1 MAITDK
7 PTALQTDKEVTTSM
21 FESFLTPEEDKVED
35 AVTETEEVTQ
45 EEVLE
50 EEPEVSEDLEEDV
63 EDDEEFDDED
73 EELDEEQTD
82 VEEEAPQL
90 QTFTVKV
97 DGQEVEVTQEEL
109 VNGYSRQQD
118 YTRKTQELSQQR
130 KTIEQ
135 QQTEL
140 AQRDAIYSQLLPKM
154 EAQLKGELANEPDWN
169 TLYEDDPVGYVREK
183 QLWDEKKE
191 KLSAVSAEQQRL
203 QQEALAKQQTQ
214 IQQFVEYGNQKL
226 LEIIPEWQNQE
237 VAAKEKAAISEYAV
251 STLGYT
257 PEEIQQV
264 YDYRA
269 LLGLR
274 NAWLNSKTVEATKK
288 KPTQKAPARVARP
301 GTTNRPKS
309 AAPVKKAKQTLAKT
323 GRVQDAAKVFE
334 QFLK

>member
-1 MAITDK
+1 MSNNGK
-7 PTALQTDKEVTTSM
+7 PTALQTDNEVAASM

-35 AVTETEEVTQ
+35 AVTETEEVVE

-50 EEPEVSEDLEEDV
+50 EELESSEDIE

-73 EELDEEQTD
+73 EELDEEQTN
-82 VEEEAPQL
+82 VEEEALQP

-97 DGQEVEVTQEEL
+97 DGQEVEVTQDEL
-109 VNGYSRQQD
+109 INGYSRQQD

-135 QQTEL
+135 QQAEL

-169 TLYEDDPVGYVREK
+169 ALYEDDPVGYVREK

-191 KLSAVSAEQQRL
+191 KLNAVTAEQQRL
-203 QQEALAKQQTQ
+203 QQEAFAQQQQQ
-214 IQQFVEYGNQKL
+214 IAQLVEYGNQKL
-226 LEIIPEWQNQE
+226 LEIIPEWQNPE
-237 VAAKEKAAISEYAV
+237 VATKEKLAISEYAV
-251 STLGYT
+251 NTLGYT

-301 GTTNRPKS
+301 GTTNRPKTTT
-309 AAPVKKAKQTLAKT
+309 PVKKAKQRLAKT
-323 GRVQDAAKVFE
+323 GKTSDAAKVFE
-334 QFLK
+334 QLI

>member
-35 AVTETEEVTQ
+35 AVTETEEVVE
-45 EEVLE
+45 EEVLAE
-50 EEPEVSEDLEEDV
+50 ELETPEDLEEDV
-63 EDDEEFDDED
+63 EDDEEFDEED
-73 EELDEEQTD
+73 EQDEEQTD
-82 VEEEAPQL
+82 VEEEALQP

-109 VNGYSRQQD
+109 INGYSRQQD

-135 QQTEL
+135 QQAEL

-169 TLYEDDPVGYVREK
+169 ALYEDDPVGYVREK

-191 KLSAVSAEQQRL
+191 KLNAVTAEQQRL
-203 QQEALAKQQTQ
+203 QQEALVKQQQQ
-214 IQQFVEYGNQKL
+214 IAQLVEYGNQKL

-237 VAAKEKAAISEYAV
+237 VATKEKLAISEYAV
-251 STLGYT
+251 NTLGYT
-257 PEEIQQV
+257 PQEIQQV

-309 AAPVKKAKQTLAKT
+309 AAPVKKAKQRLAKT
-323 GRVQDAAKVFE
+323 GKIQDAAKVFE
-334 QFLK
+334 QLI

>member
-82 VEEEAPQL
+82 VEEEALQP

-118 YTRKTQELSQQR
+118 YTRKTQELAQQR

-135 QQTEL
+135 QQAEL

-203 QQEALAKQQTQ
+203 QQEALVKQQQQ
-214 IQQFVEYGNQKL
+214 IAQFVEYGNQKL

-237 VAAKEKAAISEYAV
+237 VATKEKLAISEYAV
-251 STLGYT
+251 NTLGYT
-257 PEEIQQV
+257 PQEIQQV

-309 AAPVKKAKQTLAKT
+309 AAPVKKAKQKLAKT
-323 GRVQDAAKVFE
+323 GKIQDAAKVFE
-334 QFLK
+334 QLI

>member
-1 MAITDK
+1 MSNNGK
-7 PTALQTDKEVTTSM
+7 PTALQTDKEVAASM
-21 FESFLTPEEDKVED
+21 FESFLTPEEDKVEE
-35 AVTETEEVTQ
+35 AVAETEEAVE

-50 EEPEVSEDLEEDV
+50 EELEAPETLEEDV
-63 EDDEEFDDED
+63 EDEEEFDEED
-73 EELDEEQTD
+73 ELDEEQTD
-82 VEEEAPQL
+82 VEEEAQQP

-97 DGQEVEVTQEEL
+97 DGQEVEVTQDEL

-118 YTRKTQELSQQR
+118 YTRKTQELAQQR

-135 QQTEL
+135 QQAEL

-169 TLYEDDPVGYVREK
+169 ALYEDDPVGYVREK

-191 KLSAVSAEQQRL
+191 KLNAVNAEQQRL
-203 QQEALAKQQTQ
+203 QQEAFAKQQKQ
-214 IQQFVEYGNQKL
+214 IEEFVQYGNQRL
-226 LEIIPEWQNQE
+226 LEIIPEWQNPE
-237 VAAKEKAAISEYAV
+237 VAAKEKAAISEYAIKV
-251 STLGYT
+251 LEYT
-257 PEEIQQV
+257 PQEIQQV

-301 GTTNRPKS
+301 GTTNRPKTTTR
-309 AAPVKKAKQTLAKT
+309 VKRAKQRLAKT
-323 GRVQDAAKVFE
+323 GKTSDAAKVFE
-334 QFLK
+334 QLI

>member
-7 PTALQTDKEVTTSM
+7 PTALQTDKEVATSM

-35 AVTETEEVTQ
+35 AVTETEEVVE

-50 EEPEVSEDLEEDV
+50 EELETPETLEEDV

-82 VEEEAPQL
+82 VEEEALQP

-118 YTRKTQELSQQR
+118 YTRKTQELAQQR

-135 QQTEL
+135 QQAEL

-169 TLYEDDPVGYVREK
+169 ALYEDDPVGYVREK

-191 KLSAVSAEQQRL
+191 KLSAVAAEQQRL
-203 QQEALAKQQTQ
+203 QQEALVKQQEQ
-214 IQQFVEYGNQKL
+214 IKQFVEYGNQKL
-226 LEIIPEWQNQE
+226 LEIIPEWQNPE
-237 VAAKEKAAISEYAV
+237 VATKEKLAISEYAV
-251 STLGYT
+251 NTLGYT
-257 PEEIQQV
+257 PQEIQQV

-309 AAPVKKAKQTLAKT
+309 AAPVKKAKQRLAKT
-323 GRVQDAAKVFE
+323 GKIQDAAKVFE
-334 QFLK
+334 QLI

>member
-1 MAITDK
+1 MSNNGK
-7 PTALQTDKEVTTSM
+7 PTALQTDKEVAASM
-21 FESFLTPEEDKVED
+21 FESFLTPEEDKVEE
-35 AVTETEEVTQ
+35 AVTETKEVVE

-50 EEPEVSEDLEEDV
+50 EELESSENFE
-63 EDDEEFDDED
+63 EDDEGYDDED

-135 QQTEL
+135 QQAEL

-154 EAQLKGELANEPDWN
+154 EAQLKGELANEPDWEN
-169 TLYEDDPVGYVREK
+169 LYSDDPVGYVREK

-191 KLSAVSAEQQRL
+191 KLQAVSAEQQRL
-203 QQEALAKQQTQ
+203 QQEALVKQQQQ
-214 IQQFVEYGNQKL
+214 IQQFVEYGNKRL
-226 LEIIPEWQNQE
+226 LEIIPEWQNPE
-237 VAAKEKAAISEYAV
+237 IAAKEKLAIRDYAINNLEYSEQEV
-251 STLGYT
+251 
-257 PEEIQQV
+257 EQV

-301 GTTNRPKS
+301 GTTNRPKTT
-309 AAPVKKAKQTLAKT
+309 APVKKAKQKLAKT
-323 GRVQDAAKVFE
+323 GKIQDAAKVFE
-334 QFLK
+334 QII

>member
-7 PTALQTDKEVTTSM
+7 PTALQTDREVATSM
-21 FESFLTPEEDKVED
+21 FESFLTPEEDKVEE
-35 AVTETEEVTQ
+35 AVIEQEVVE

-50 EEPEVSEDLEEDV
+50 EEPELSEEEY
-63 EDDEEFDDED
+63 EDDEDSEYED
-73 EELDEEQTD
+73 EG
-82 VEEEAPQL
+82 VEEETEVEEETQQPIYR
-90 QTFTVKV
+90 VKV
-97 DGQEVEVTQEEL
+97 DGSEIEVTQEEL
-109 VNGYSRQQD
+109 INGYSRQQD
-118 YTRKTQELSQQR
+118 YTRKTQELSQQK

-135 QQTEL
+135 QQAEL

-154 EAQLKGELANEPDWN
+154 EAQLQGELANEPDWN

-191 KLSAVSAEQQRL
+191 KLGAVNAENQRL
-203 QQEALAKQQTQ
+203 QQEAQVKQQSQ
-214 IQQFVEYGNQKL
+214 IQQFVEYGQHKL

-237 VAAKEKAAISEYAV
+237 IASQEKQAISDYAV
-251 STLGYT
+251 NTLGYT
-257 PEEIQQV
+257 PQEIQQV

-309 AAPVKKAKQTLAKT
+309 AAPAKKAKQTLAKT

>member
-1 MAITDK
+1 MSNNGK
-7 PTALQTDKEVTTSM
+7 PTALQTDKEVAASM

-35 AVTETEEVTQ
+35 AVTETEEVVE

-50 EEPEVSEDLEEDV
+50 EELEAPETLEEDV

-82 VEEEAPQL
+82 VEEEALQP

-97 DGQEVEVTQEEL
+97 DGQEVEVTQDEL
-109 VNGYSRQQD
+109 INGYSRQQD

-135 QQTEL
+135 QQAEL

-169 TLYEDDPVGYVREK
+169 ALYEDDPVGYVREK

-203 QQEALAKQQTQ
+203 QQEALVKQQQQ

-237 VAAKEKAAISEYAV
+237 VATKEKLAISEYAV
-251 STLGYT
+251 NTLGYT
-257 PEEIQQV
+257 PQEIQQV

-309 AAPVKKAKQTLAKT
+309 AAPVKKAKQRLAKT
-323 GRVQDAAKVFE
+323 GKIQDAAKVFE
-334 QFLK
+334 QLI

>member
-1 MAITDK
+1 MSNNGK
-7 PTALQTDKEVTTSM
+7 PTALQTDSEIAATM
-21 FESFLTPEEDKVED
+21 FESFLTPEEDKVEE
-35 AVTETEEVTQ
+35 AVAETEEAV

-50 EEPEVSEDLEEDV
+50 EELEAPETLEEDV
-63 EDDEEFDDED
+63 EDEEEFDEED
-73 EELDEEQTD
+73 ELDEEQTD
-82 VEEEAPQL
+82 VEEEALQP

-97 DGQEVEVTQEEL
+97 DGQEVEVTQDEL
-109 VNGYSRQQD
+109 INGYSRQQD

-135 QQTEL
+135 QQAEL

-169 TLYEDDPVGYVREK
+169 ALYEDDPVGYVREK

-203 QQEALAKQQTQ
+203 QQEALVKQQQQ

-226 LEIIPEWQNQE
+226 LEIIPEWQNPE
-237 VAAKEKAAISEYAV
+237 VAAKEKAAISEYAMRE
-251 STLGYT
+251 LEYT

-274 NAWLNSKTVEATKK
+274 NAWLNSRTVEATKK

-301 GTTNRPKS
+301 GTTNRPKTTT
-309 AAPVKKAKQTLAKT
+309 PVKKAKQRLAKT
-323 GRVQDAAKVFE
+323 GKTSDAAKVFE
-334 QFLK
+334 QLI

>member
-1 MAITDK
+1 MSNNGK
-7 PTALQTDKEVTTSM
+7 PTALQTDNEVAASM

-35 AVTETEEVTQ
+35 AVTETEEAVE
-45 EEVLE
+45 EEVLVE
-50 EEPEVSEDLEEDV
+50 ELESPEDLEEDV
-63 EDDEEFDDED
+63 EDNEEFDEED
-73 EELDEEQTD
+73 ELDEEQTD
-82 VEEEAPQL
+82 VEEEALQP

-97 DGQEVEVTQEEL
+97 DGQEVEVTQDEL
-109 VNGYSRQQD
+109 INGYSRQQD
-118 YTRKTQELSQQR
+118 YTRKTQELAQQR

-135 QQTEL
+135 QQAEL

-169 TLYEDDPVGYVREK
+169 ALYEDDPVGYVREK

-191 KLSAVSAEQQRL
+191 KLSAVAAEQQRL
-203 QQEALAKQQTQ
+203 QQEALVKQQQQ
-214 IQQFVEYGNQKL
+214 IAQFVEYGNQKL
-226 LEIIPEWQNQE
+226 LEIIPEWQNPE
-237 VAAKEKAAISEYAV
+237 VATKEKLAISEYAV
-251 STLGYT
+251 NTLGYT

-301 GTTNRPKS
+301 GTTNRPKTTT
-309 AAPVKKAKQTLAKT
+309 PVKRAKQRLAKT
-323 GRVQDAAKVFE
+323 GKTSDAAKVFE
-334 QFLK
+334 QLI

>member
-50 EEPEVSEDLEEDV
+50 EEPEVSEYLEEDV

-135 QQTEL
+135 QQAEL

-203 QQEALAKQQTQ
+203 QQEALVKQQQ
-214 IQQFVEYGNQKL
+214 QLQQFIEYGNQKL
-226 LEIIPEWQNQE
+226 LEIIPEWQNPE

-251 STLGYT
+251 NFLEYT
-257 PEEIQQV
+257 PEEIQRV

-309 AAPVKKAKQTLAKT
+309 AAPVKKAKQRLAKS
-323 GRVQDAAKVFE
+323 GKVQDAAKVFE
-334 QFLK
+334 QLI

>member
-1 MAITDK
+1 MSNNGK
-7 PTALQTDKEVTTSM
+7 PTALQTDMDKTASA
-21 FESFLTPEEDKVED
+21 FESFLTPEEDKVE
-35 AVTETEEVTQ
+35 ETVEEQ
-45 EEVLE
+45 EVVE
-50 EEPEVSEDLEEDV
+50 EEYS
-63 EDDEEFDDED
+63 EDDEEILDDIDDEIAAELD
-73 EELDEEQTD
+73 EYEESDEEQTN
-82 VEEEAPQL
+82 VEEEIEQPL
-90 QTFTVKV
+90 TFTVKV
-97 DGQEVEVTQEEL
+97 DGQDIEVTQEEL
-109 VNGYSRQQD
+109 INGYSRQQD

-135 QQTEL
+135 QQAEL

-169 TLYEDDPVGYVREK
+169 RLYEDDPVGYVREK

-203 QQEALAKQQTQ
+203 QQEALVKQQQQ
-214 IQQFVEYGNQKL
+214 IAQFVEYGNQKL
-226 LEIIPEWQNQE
+226 LEIIPEWQNQQ
-237 VAAKEKAAISEYAV
+237 VATKEKLAISEYAV
-251 STLGYT
+251 NTLGYT

-301 GTTNRPKS
+301 GTTNRPKTTT
-309 AAPVKKAKQTLAKT
+309 PVKKAKQRLAKT
-323 GRVQDAAKVFE
+323 GKTSDAAKVFE
-334 QFLK
+334 QLI

>member
-1 MAITDK
+1 MSNNGK
-7 PTALQTDKEVTTSM
+7 PTALQTDNEVTTSM
-21 FESFLTPEEDKVED
+21 FESFLTPEEDKVDE
-35 AVTETEEVTQ
+35 AVIEEVAE
-45 EEVLE
+45 EEVIEDDSEYVE
-50 EEPEVSEDLEEDV
+50 EIDQQIADEL
-63 EDDEEFDDED
+63 EDDEY
-73 EELDEEQTD
+73 EEEVEEEQTD

-135 QQTEL
+135 QQAEL
-140 AQRDAIYSQLLPKM
+140 VQRDAIYSQLLPKM
-154 EAQLKGELANEPDWN
+154 EAQLKGELANEPDWEN
-169 TLYEDDPVGYVREK
+169 LYSDDPVGYVREK

-191 KLSAVSAEQQRL
+191 KLQAVSAEQQRL
-203 QQEALAKQQTQ
+203 QQEALVKQQQQ
-214 IQQFVEYGNQKL
+214 IQQFVEYGNKRL
-226 LEIIPEWQNQE
+226 LEIIPEWQNPE
-237 VAAKEKAAISEYAV
+237 IAAKEKLAIRDYAINNLEYSEQEV
-251 STLGYT
+251 
-257 PEEIQQV
+257 EQV

-301 GTTNRPKS
+301 GTTNRPKTT
-309 AAPVKKAKQTLAKT
+309 APVKKAKQKLAKT
-323 GRVQDAAKVFE
+323 GKIQDAAKVFE
-334 QFLK
+334 QII